1 MADLTLTNFHFQ
13 DLLKGFSKR
22 LKDQGRSK
30 SLYKSAMMHTEEFLW
45 FLERMGV
52 AHSRDITQHAV
63 TRYFEYIG
71 SRPNLRREGG
81 LSSAYINKHRQV
93 VLRFLEYVFNTKTG
107 ESGFSIPHIKN
118 VSALKDVLSR
128 EEITLLYLST
138 DNAAEGITNRA
149 MLSLLY
155 GCGLRRG
162 ELHNLEVNDID
173 FNRSVIHISKTKT
186 KRERQVVM
194 SSKVQDHIEEYVYS
208 AREQLLPPHST
219 EPYFLVSSR
228 GYHMSIHNI
237 IFRVKKMTK
246 EAGIEKNITPHTFR
260 HSIATHLL
268 EEMSL
273 EEVGN
278 FLGHRSLDSTQIY
291 THIKEANQ

>member
-22 LKDQGRSK
+22 LRDQGK
-30 SLYKSAMMHTEEFLW
+30 SISHYQSAIMHAEEFLW

-63 TRYFEYIG
+63 TRYFEYIN

-81 LSSAYINKHRQV
+81 LSSAYINKHRQG
-93 VLRFLEYVFNTKTG
+93 VLRFLEFVFNTKTG
-107 ESGFSIPHIKN
+107 ESGFSVPHIKN
-118 VSALKDVLSR
+118 LSTLKDILSR
-128 EEITLLYLST
+128 EEITLLYQST
-138 DNAAEGITNRA
+138 DNSPEGITNRA
-149 MLSLLY
+149 ILSLLY

-173 FNRSVIHISKTKT
+173 FHRSIIHIKKTKT

-208 AREQLLPPHST
+208 AREQLLQAGST
-219 EPYFLVSSR
+219 EPYFLISSR
-228 GYHMSIHNI
+228 GERMSIHNI
-237 IFRVKKMTK
+237 IFRVKKMAR
-246 EAGIEKNITPHTFR
+246 EAGVEKNITPHTFR

-268 EEMSL
+268 TEMSL
-273 EEVGN
+273 EEVGD

-291 THIKEANQ
+291 THIKEANR